1 MISDGWDDDWDD
13 FDSFDA
19 DFDDDKDKDA
29 DVDADGD
36 VGVSSRSIIEINPNA
51 KSSVSSAAIS
61 ASADLSRGAEQLSMA
76 QSAFDDNDNGDYTE
90 KTLRDVLTR
99 LDSVLDGGRPGGLRS
114 GIALLRESGL
124 GTFSAVDQALLW
136 LSSETQRNHSC
147 AITDESGTESVS
159 IGLPRRVC
167 GRKWSKSSQ
176 GEGRRGFIGG
186 SSAGCFAPST
196 TP

>member
-29 DVDADGD
+29 DDADGD

-76 QSAFDDNDNGDYTE
+76 QFAFDDNDNGDYTE

-99 LDSVLDGGRPGGLRS
+99 LDSVLDGGRPGGSKKWYCPL
-114 GIALLRESGL
+114 A
-124 GTFSAVDQALLW
+124 
-136 LSSETQRNHSC
+136 
-147 AITDESGTESVS
+147 
-159 IGLPRRVC
+159 
-167 GRKWSKSSQ
+167 RKWLVPFLPLI
-176 GEGRRGFIGG
+176 RRFCGYRVRLN
-186 SSAGCFAPST
+186 AT
-196 TP
+196 TPVLSPMKAERRA